1 MTESMTIQIPG
12 GTLTVLPA
20 FLPAPASDIARLCR
34 WAAAEGIDAAPVL
47 LEWADLRRK
56 ELRQAYDT
64 LELQQLDLLTRI
76 RTEEQIRE
84 KDRRELRGIRDRKRY
99 AQEVKILRA
108 NIDER
113 TDLLQEL
120 KSKRNIRIAERN
132 QYQRLMQQLERNRGV
147 IGKWQRQQQI

>member
-1 MTESMTIQIPG
+1 MTIQIPG

-20 FLPAPASDIARLCR
+20 FLPAPASDVTRLCR
-34 WAAAEGIDAAPVL
+34 WAAAEGLDGAAVL
-47 LEWADLRRK
+47 LEWAGLRRK

-120 KSKRNIRIAERN
+120 KGKRNIRIAERN